1 MHSLDRQQSDETF
14 AETTIVEADDGRA
27 PAPRA
32 SATQRAYA
40 ADWSHFS
47 SWCRRSGVSPQ
58 PADPGIVGAYLSAC
72 ASGSA
77 DGRGLSVSTLERR
90 LAGLVWN
97 YAQRGDRLDRKDP
110 RLAEAVDLIRHE
122 HARPPEQKQS
132 IGSDDLLAMLETLGH
147 DLRGLRDR
155 AVLLIGFA
163 GGLRRAEIVGLDCG
177 ADQSED
183 GGGWVEIRD
192 AGLVVAL
199 RSKTGRRT
207 VEIGRGASDRSCPVA
222 ALERWLKLSRISR
235 GPLFRRVF
243 NDGKTVEVQR
253 LADKHVARLVKSAAL
268 AAGIRG
274 DLPEGE
280 RALAFASRSLR
291 ARPRVR

>member
-1 MHSLDRQQSDETF
+1 MHSLDRQHSDGTF
-14 AETTIVEADDGRA
+14 ANAIVEADDDQ

-32 SATQRAYA
+32 NATQRAYA

-47 SWCRRSGVSPQ
+47 SWCRRAGFSPM
-58 PADPGIVGAYLSAC
+58 PADPGTVALYLSAC

-77 DGRGLSVSTLERR
+77 DGRALSASTLERR

-97 YAQRGDRLDRKDP
+97 YAQRGDRLDRKDQ
-110 RLAEAVDLIRHE
+110 RLADAVGLIRRD
-122 HARPPEQKQS
+122 HARPPEQKQT

-183 GGGWVEIRD
+183 GSGWIDIRD
-192 AGLVVAL
+192 AGLVVSL
-199 RSKTGRRT
+199 RSKTGWRT

-222 ALERWLKLSRISR
+222 ALEQWLKLSRISR
-235 GPLFRRVF
+235 GPVFRRVF

-274 DLPEGE
+274 DLPEAE
-280 RALAFASRSLR
+280 RAMAFASRSLR
-291 ARPRVR
+291 ANPGGR